1 MADARRRRRHM
12 DIIYGVQR
20 PIRDYA
26 NPLEVLGDDELVR
39 RHFRLYPAAILFVC
53 GLVEPLVRRHYAYGL
68 PVLIQVCATLK
79 YLGSGSFLFNV
90 GSNMTLDISTTSAW
104 RSVHAVA
111 IDKFPRGRRVD
122 VVKDG
127 FRRKGTIGQKRGDW
141 AFNMLLL
148 TWTKALN

>member
-12 DIIYGVQR
+12 DIVYGVQR

-39 RHFRLYPAAILFVC
+39 RHFCLYPAAILFVC

-79 YLGSGSFLFNV
+79 YLGSGSFLINV
-90 GSNMTLDISTTSAW
+90 GSNMTLDMSTTSAW
-104 RSVHAVA
+104 RSVHAVTIA
-111 IDKFPRGRRVD
+111 FAAQLGRFVQFPSGRRAD
-122 VVKDG
+122 EVKDG
-127 FRRKGTIGQKRGDW
+127 FRRKGTIGQRRGD
-141 AFNMLLL
+141 
-148 TWTKALN
+148 